1 MWRVLLELLS
11 CHAVTSPSVSVAS
24 CSDPNSCYK
33 SVDTP
38 TGPRLVISVSKT
50 YIRLKELILEK
61 KHVEKEM
68 NRMKQLNIHLE
79 SKLSEQV
86 NIFSFLLALRYIYV
100 LIKNNIISFLHTNQY
115 NRKKGYLWYQPS

>member
-1 MWRVLLELLS
+1 MELLS

-38 TGPRLVISVSKT
+38 AGPRLVISVSKT

-61 KHVEKEM
+61 KHLEKEM

-79 SKLSEQV
+79 SKLGEQV
-86 NIFSFLLALRYIYV
+86 NDLKVFRYN
-100 LIKNNIISFLHTNQY
+100 KKKIS
-115 NRKKGYLWYQPS
+115 